1 MIQTVMGELLASE
14 LGVTM
19 CHEHLALDLSP
30 VRGDDDSRF
39 DDKDLVCQ
47 ELLNMKALGVEAVV
61 EVSCNDM
68 GRDVGRLKEY
78 SKICGLHI
86 IASTGYYL
94 EEYHSD
100 FVKSSSSEELC
111 EVFCREI
118 TQGIDGTDVKAGI
131 IGEVASGEPR
141 MGESERRVLI
151 GAAMAGRKTG
161 TAVTTHCQLG
171 RLGLEQAELLLGQ
184 GMDPAKIILGHLDL
198 ADDRAYHKEL
208 LKMGVNIGFDTIGK
222 ISYLSD
228 ERRAD
233 NLMYLVEHGYEKQL
247 VLSQDISRRSYF
259 SKCGAY
265 AGYMAVM
272 RDFVPLLKERGIKE
286 ETLSALLIHNP
297 ARILD
302 KKEIAAK

>member
-1 MIQTVMGELLASE
+1 MIQTVMGELPASE

-30 VRGDDDSRF
+30 VRGDKDSRF
-39 DDKDLVCQ
+39 DDSDLVCQ
-47 ELLNMKALGVEAVV
+47 ELLKMKALGVESVV

-68 GRDVGRLKEY
+68 GRDVRRLKEY
-78 SKICGLHI
+78 SKTCRLHI
-86 IASTGYYL
+86 IASTGCYL

-100 FVKSSSSEELC
+100 IVKNSSPEELC
-111 EVFCREI
+111 QVFCREI
-118 TQGIDGTDVKAGI
+118 TEGIDGTDVKAGI

-141 MGESERRVLI
+141 MGESERRVLQ

-161 TAVTTHCQLG
+161 TAVTTHCQFG
-171 RLGLEQAELLLGQ
+171 RLGLEQAKLLLGE

-198 ADDRAYHKEL
+198 ADDRAYYEEL

-222 ISYLSD
+222 TGYLSD

-233 NLMYLVEHGYEKQL
+233 NLMYLVEQGYEGQL
-247 VLSQDISRRSYF
+247 VLSQDISRKSYF
-259 SKCGAY
+259 SKYGSY
-265 AGYMAVM
+265 SGYMAVM
-272 RDFVPLLKERGIKE
+272 KDFVPLLRERGIKE
-286 ETLSALLIHNP
+286 ETLSALLVHNP

-302 KKEIAAK
+302 KAETAAK